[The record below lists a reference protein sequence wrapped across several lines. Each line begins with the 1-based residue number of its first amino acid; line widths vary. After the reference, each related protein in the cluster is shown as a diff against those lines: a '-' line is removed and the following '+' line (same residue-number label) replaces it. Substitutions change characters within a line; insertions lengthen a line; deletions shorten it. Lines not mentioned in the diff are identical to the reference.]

1 MFNRICF
8 ALALLLASPALFAQT
23 IVGLTDGNRLVRFSA
38 VAPGTIIGSVAVTNL
53 EQGDLLLGI
62 DVRPA
67 TGQLYGITRAGRIYT
82 IDPGTGAATLRAQAS
97 AAVTGTFAGVDF
109 NPVPDRMRVVTN
121 TGQNLRINVETGAT
135 TVDGAINPAGTVLG
149 GAAYIN
155 SFAGTTTT
163 TLYVINAATGTLN
176 VQNPPNDG
184 TVVTVGSL
192 GVTLDAGGAVGF
204 DVRSPSG
211 QNIALATLRVGGNTG
226 LYQIDLATGAA
237 TLRGAVGGN
246 PVLIGMAAVAA
257 PVLVPPPPQATAVA
271 LTADNRLLTFAVSNP
286 AVIQATVAVTG
297 LNAGDTLV
305 GIDVRPATGVLY
317 ALGSSGRIYTLNAQT
332 GVATPGALV
341 SVALDG
347 GSYGIDFNPV
357 PDRLRVVSSG
367 GQNLRINVA
376 NGAAVVDG
384 VISPGSNKPTA
395 VAYINSVF
403 GTGTTAP
410 FAGGTA
416 LFVIEPGAGV
426 LNLQNPPN
434 DGVQVAIGSLGLGIE
449 GEAGFDIVYF
459 GRNNTGIAALRTQ
472 TVPAVPGNPG
482 VPAVPGI
489 TGLYQ
494 IDLSSGAAVAIGA
507 IDGNPQIVGL
517 AVSPTAPSAL
527 VPAAGLRA
535 PGSITYDANG
545 VPTITASNDEDAAWL
560 MGYAHARD
568 RFWQMD
574 TLRRTASGTLAEL
587 VGAPALANDVQ
598 LRTLGLRRAAWATWA
613 RTPDVLKAQL
623 KSYAEGVNSWL
634 SQNSLPVE
642 YAGLEL
648 TSADQWT
655 PVDSLVIAKLLAFQ
669 LSFDDETGNTLRAG
683 AYQQAGT
690 AAGFNGAALFFEDTH
705 RTAPGDAR
713 VSIPGFTPT
722 AAKGATQAANAKSS
736 LPTFAT
742 DQLALLQKHVDAI
755 QDNPIL
761 APQLNRRENR
771 AGSNWWMVGGQRT
784 ASGRPILA
792 NDPHL
797 GLSTPV
803 LFHEGHVISTDPR
816 YAEPMNTVGSIAPG
830 TPWPILGCTL
840 QFCWGL
846 TTNPLDV
853 TDAYFEQF
861 VLNTFGLPT
870 HTRHS
875 TGIEPVLWVFQSF
888 FTNGVGDG
896 TANNVARVNSIGYT
910 NGAVTVIIPRRN
922 NGPVVSIDTV
932 AGTGVSFQY
941 TGWGATNELEA
952 FRRVNRST
960 NLAEF
965 RDSLSY
971 FDVGSQNFAF
981 VDSGN
986 NFAYFTTAEAPIRE
1000 DLQAN
1005 TVAGSPP
1012 FLVRNGFGGNE
1023 WVRRTN
1029 NYPNQSVPY
1038 EVLSPTEMPFSINPA
1053 RNYIANANNDPTGAT
1068 LDNNALNQARPGGGI
1083 LYYAPGYSSYRM
1095 GRIDRELQ
1103 RLTARGQ
1110 VTVQDM
1116 TALQANNQM
1125 LDAELIAP
1133 HLLRAFDNAPSCAAA
1148 TDAGVRTAIGYLRTW
1163 NFSTPTGIQQGFDP
1177 FENPLALPP
1186 PSQAEIDNSVAAT
1199 LYSVWRGEVIR
1210 STVDATLAGVGLSN
1224 FLPGGGQAVTA
1235 VQNLLDNFTQRQGVG
1250 ASGLDFFRSG
1260 VPATLTAPQ
1269 RRDCILLGS
1278 MRRTLDLLASEAFAP
1293 AFARS
1298 TDISTYRWGR
1308 LHRIVFAHILGGQ
1321 LSVPSQQAGVNLFP
1335 FVNLGPGLPG
1345 LARSGGYETVDVA
1358 AHNTRANT
1366 VNGFMFGSGAVR
1378 RFVGEMQI
1386 PATMLQAQPGGQS
1399 GDIRTGLP
1407 YISQLPLWLTNQY
1420 KPLVLGQSASNAS
1433 TVAQIQFTPR

>member
-8 ALALLLASPALFAQT
+8 ALALLLASPVLFAQT
-23 IVGLTDGNRLVRFSA
+23 IIGLTDGNRLVRFSA

-67 TGQLYGITRAGRIYT
+67 TGLLYGITRSGRIYT
-82 IDPGTGAATLRAQAS
+82 IDAGTGVATSRAQTS
-97 AAVTGTFAGVDF
+97 VAVNGTFAGVDF
-109 NPVPDRMRVVTN
+109 NPVPDRLRVVTN
-121 TGQNLRINVETGAT
+121 AGQNLRINVESGAT
-135 TVDGAINPAGTVLG
+135 TVDGAINPAGTPLG

-155 SFAGTTTT
+155 SVAGATTTS
-163 TLYVINAATGTLN
+163 LYVINATTGALN
-176 VQNPPNDG
+176 LQSPPNDG
-184 TVVTVGSL
+184 TVVAVGSL
-192 GVTLDAGGAVGF
+192 GVSLDAGGAIGF
-204 DVRSPSG
+204 DVRSSG
-211 QNIALATLRVGGNTG
+211 GQDTAFATLRVGGNTG
-226 LYQIDLATGAA
+226 LYRVDLASGAA
-237 TLRGAVGGN
+237 TLVGVVGAAGSS

-257 PVLVPPPPQATAVA
+257 PVLVPPPPQATALA
-271 LTADNRLLTFAVSNP
+271 LTSDNRLLRFAVNNP
-286 AVIQATVAVTG
+286 GVIQATLPVSG
-297 LNAGDTLV
+297 LDAGDSLV
-305 GIDVRPATGVLY
+305 GIDVRPATGVLFG
-317 ALGSSGRIYTLNAQT
+317 LGASGRLYTINTQT
-332 GVATPGALV
+332 GAATPGALV
-341 SVALDG
+341 SVALG
-347 GSYGIDFNPV
+347 GGAYGIDFNPV
-357 PDRLRVVSSG
+357 PDRLRVISSA

-376 NGAAVVDG
+376 TGAAVVDG
-384 VISPGSNKPTA
+384 VISPSSAKPTA
-395 VAYINSVF
+395 VAYINSVA
-403 GTGTTAP
+403 GTAS
-410 FAGGTA
+410 TA
-416 LFVIEPGAGV
+416 LFVIEPDADV

-434 DGVQVAIGSLGLGIE
+434 DGVQVAIGSLGLAIE
-449 GEAGFDIVYF
+449 GDAGFDIVFF
-459 GRNNTGIAALRTQ
+459 GRNNTGIAALRS
-472 TVPAVPGNPG
+472 GG
-482 VPAVPGI
+482 V

-494 IDLSSGAAVAIGA
+494 IDLSSGAAVSIGA

-517 AVSPTAPSAL
+517 AISATPPAAL
-527 VPAAGLRA
+527 VTAAGLRA
-535 PGSITYDANG
+535 PGSITYDPSG
-545 VPTITASNDEDAAWL
+545 VPTITAANDEDAAWL

-587 VGAPALANDVQ
+587 VGAPALASDVQ

-613 RTPDVLKAQL
+613 RTPDLLKAQL

-648 TSADQWT
+648 TTADQWT

-705 RTAPGDAR
+705 RTAPPDGR
-713 VSIPGFTPT
+713 VSIPGFTPA
-722 AAKGATQAANAKSS
+722 AAKAGDAKSAAEATISS
-736 LPTFAT
+736 LPALTS
-742 DQLALLQKHVDAI
+742 DQIALLQRHVDAI

-771 AGSNWWMVGGQRT
+771 AGSNWWMVGGQHT
-784 ASGRPILA
+784 DSGRAILA

-816 YAEPMNTVGSIAPG
+816 YPEPMNTVGSVAPG
-830 TPWPILGCTL
+830 TPWPILGCTT

-853 TDAYFEQF
+853 TDAYFETF

-888 FTNGVGDG
+888 FANSTGDAV
-896 TANNVARVNSIGYT
+896 ANNVGRVNSIGYT
-910 NGAVTVIIPRRN
+910 NGGITVIIPRRN

-932 AGTGVSFQY
+932 NGTGVSFQY
-941 TGWGATNELEA
+941 TGWGATQELEA

-965 RDSLSY
+965 RDALSF

-981 VDSGN
+981 VDRGG
-986 NFAYFTTAEAPIRE
+986 NFAYIATAEAPIRE
-1000 DLQAN
+1000 DLQRN

-1023 WVRRTN
+1023 WLPRTN
-1029 NYPNQSVPY
+1029 TYPNQAVPY
-1038 EVLSPTEMPFSINPA
+1038 EVLSPTEMPNVVNPA
-1053 RNYIANANNDPTGAT
+1053 RGYIANANNDPTGAT

-1083 LYYAPGYSSYRM
+1083 LYYAPGYSAYRM

-1103 RLTARGQ
+1103 RLTARGD
-1110 VTVQDM
+1110 VTLLDM
-1116 TALQANNQM
+1116 SQLQANNQM

-1133 HLLRAFDNAPSCAAA
+1133 YLLRAFDNAPSCAAA

-1163 NFSTPTGIQQGFDP
+1163 NYSTPTGIQQGFDP
-1177 FENPLALPP
+1177 FENPFALQP
-1186 PSQAEIDNSVAAT
+1186 PSQAEIDSSVAAT

-1210 STVDATLAGVGLSN
+1210 STIDATLSQVGLST
-1224 FLPGGGQAVTA
+1224 FLPGSREALTA
-1235 VQNLLDNFTQRQGVG
+1235 LQNLLDNFTQRQGVG

-1260 VPATLTAPQ
+1260 VPSTLTAPQ

-1278 MRRTLDLLASEAFAP
+1278 MRRSLDLLASNAFTP
-1293 AFARS
+1293 AFANS

-1308 LHRIVFAHILGGQ
+1308 LHRIVFAHTLGGQ

-1345 LARSGGYETVDVA
+1345 LARAGGFETVDVA
-1358 AHNTRANT
+1358 AHSTRANT
-1366 VNGFMFGSGAVR
+1366 VNGFMFNSGPVR
-1378 RFVGEMQI
+1378 RFIGEMELSPSI
-1386 PATMLQAQPGGQS
+1386 FQAAPGGQS

-1420 KPLVLGQSASNAS
+1420 KPLILGQAASNAS
-1433 TVAQIQFTPR
+1433 TVSQIQFTPR